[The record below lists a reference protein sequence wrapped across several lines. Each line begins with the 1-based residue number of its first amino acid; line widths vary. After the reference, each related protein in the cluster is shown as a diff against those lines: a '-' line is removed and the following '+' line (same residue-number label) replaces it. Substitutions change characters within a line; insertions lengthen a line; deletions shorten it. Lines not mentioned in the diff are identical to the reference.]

1 MWFTHKMILLGALSA
16 VTTTYKCTCH
26 GGKTG
31 V

>member
-1 MWFTHKMILLGALSA
+1 MILLGALSA